1 MRQWWC
7 GIAHVRRECARRVW
21 GLERAPAAA
30 GSCAEQAEASPSRV
44 APLFRPTF
52 DLHIGER
59 VRCRPT
65 SHSAAEKRKRR
76 KTFSWFSGSSPA
88 SGTINT
94 ETEKKVPEHT
104 HTDTGGDA
112 KEQQQRTGE
121 PRREIALPWRSSAV
135 ELEVRERGGRPEP
148 GGTNDALR
156 EDFAFGLAGRG
167 GACWRGV
174 FAVRRR
180 ARFSLSV

>member
-1 MRQWWC
+1 MVQR
-7 GIAHVRRECARRVW
+7 
-21 GLERAPAAA
+21 LFA
-30 GSCAEQAEASPSRV
+30 GQRDNKY
-44 APLFRPTF
+44 R
-52 DLHIGER
+52 D
-59 VRCRPT
+59 
-65 SHSAAEKRKRR
+65 EK
-76 KTFSWFSGSSPA
+76 
-88 SGTINT
+88 
-94 ETEKKVPEHT
+94 KKVPEHTHT

-112 KEQQQRTGE
+112 KEQQQQQQQ